1 MKKLVSVILAVMLLG
16 TSFVFAEETVKNAT
30 EDAPL
35 TANDCSDWAADDIA
49 QAKEIGLLDDVSG
62 LIYRENITREKFCEL
77 IFDFIMITQGGIT
90 TSEYQNQFTDT
101 DNRKVVVLRAA
112 EIIYGKSD
120 TEFAPNDSLTR
131 EEAATIIVRMINRV
145 MPMPVTEMY
154 FAYDDS
160 DDISDWASG
169 AVQVMSNLKFMNG
182 VGDHKFAPKETYT
195 AEQSIAT
202 LIRIYKATRK
212 TYEYVTPLGTITR
225 EKDAGGHINFAIE
238 ANVRIVL
245 RKELVSQA
253 QAVLPGP
260 FRAFTNETSA
270 MYITFDDF
278 AKIFNGTWE
287 LKDNTFRFQYDASQ
301 NIVLSE
307 YSKNETSDGG
317 DWPNK
322 TEAASVLQF
331 YDMPSIVVNGEEKA
345 IKSSYGGKVYDANI
359 MMYKDELYI
368 PVQMVAEL
376 LDYEIAVTDILWD

>member
-16 TSFVFAEETVKNAT
+16 TSFVFAEETVKNAA
-30 EDAPL
+30 EDATL

-160 DDISDWASG
+160 DDIAEWASS
-169 AVQVMSNLKFMNG
+169 AVQVMSNLGFFVMGEREGLTIKRTK
-182 VGDHKFAPKETYT
+182 VGDRYVLEEMLKCGHKIGG
-195 AEQSIAT
+195 EQSGHIIFKNYAT
-202 LIRIYKATRK
+202 TGDGQLSGAMLASIMSATGKSASETASVMTVLPQTLVNIKASPELKAKLTDDKDITAAIEDVKRTLGKRGRILVRASGTEPLIRVMLEGEDIVEIKRLAKQVAKVIEGKA
-212 TYEYVTPLGTITR
+212 
-225 EKDAGGHINFAIE
+225 
-238 ANVRIVL
+238 
-245 RKELVSQA
+245 
-253 QAVLPGP
+253 
-260 FRAFTNETSA
+260 
-270 MYITFDDF
+270 
-278 AKIFNGTWE
+278 
-287 LKDNTFRFQYDASQ
+287 
-301 NIVLSE
+301 
-307 YSKNETSDGG
+307 
-317 DWPNK
+317 
-322 TEAASVLQF
+322 
-331 YDMPSIVVNGEEKA
+331 
-345 IKSSYGGKVYDANI
+345 
-359 MMYKDELYI
+359 
-368 PVQMVAEL
+368 
-376 LDYEIAVTDILWD
+376 

>member
-1 MKKLVSVILAVMLLG
+1 MKKLISVFLAVMLLG
-16 TSFVFAEETVKNAT
+16 TSFVYAEENVKSAA
-30 EDAPL
+30 EDASL
-35 TANDCSDWAADDIA
+35 SANDCSDWAADDIA
-49 QAKEIGLLDDVSG
+49 RAKEIGLLDDV
-62 LIYRENITREKFCEL
+62 LWLVYQKEITREKFCEL
-77 IFDFIMITQGGIT
+77 VFDFIMITQGGIT
-90 TSEYQNQFTDT
+90 TPEYQNQFTDT

-131 EEAATIIVRMINRV
+131 EEAATIIVRMINQV

-202 LIRIYKATRK
+202 LVRIYEATRK
-212 TYEYVTPLGTITR
+212 TYEYVTPLGTVTA
-225 EKDAGGHINFAIE
+225 EKDAGGHINFGIE

-245 RKELVSQA
+245 RKELASQT
-253 QAVLPGP
+253 QTVLPGP
-260 FRAFTNETSA
+260 FRAFTNETTA

-278 AKIFNGTWE
+278 AKIFDGTWE
-287 LKDNTFRFQYDASQ
+287 LKDNAFRFQYDASQ

-307 YSKNETSDGG
+307 YTENETSDGG
-317 DWPNK
+317 DWPNQ
-322 TEAASVLQF
+322 TEATPVLQF
-331 YDMPSIVVNGEEKA
+331 DNMPSIMVNGEEKA

-376 LDYEIAVTDILWD
+376 LGYEIAVTDILWD

>member
-16 TSFVFAEETVKNAT
+16 TSFVFAEETVKNAA
-30 EDAPL
+30 EDATL

-62 LIYRENITREKFCEL
+62 LVYQKEITREKFCEL

-160 DDISDWASG
+160 DDIAEWASS
-169 AVQVMSNLKFMNG
+169 AVQVMSNLGFMNG
-182 VGDHKFAPKETYT
+182 VGDHRFAPKDTYT

-202 LIRIYKATRK
+202 LIRICKATRK

-238 ANVRIVL
+238 ANARIVL
-245 RKELVSQA
+245 RKELASQT

-307 YSKNETSDGG
+307 YTKNETSDGG

-331 YDMPSIVVNGEEKA
+331 DDMPSIVVNGEEKA

>member
-1 MKKLVSVILAVMLLG
+1 MKKLISVFLAVMLLG
-16 TSFVFAEETVKNAT
+16 TSFVYAEENVKSAA

-35 TANDCSDWAADDIA
+35 SANDCSDWAAADIA
-49 QAKEIGLLDDVSG
+49 RAKEIGLLDDV
-62 LIYRENITREKFCEL
+62 LWLVYQKEITREKFCEL
-77 IFDFIMITQGGIT
+77 VFDFIMITQGGIT

-131 EEAATIIVRMINRV
+131 EEAATIIVRMINQV

-160 DDISDWASG
+160 DDISNWASG

-202 LIRIYKATRK
+202 LVRIYEATRK
-212 TYEYVTPLGTITR
+212 TYEYVTPLGTVTA
-225 EKDAGGHINFAIE
+225 EKDAGGHINFGIE

-245 RKELVSQA
+245 RKELASQT

-260 FRAFTNETSA
+260 FRAFTNETTA

-278 AKIFNGTWE
+278 AKIFDGTWE
-287 LKDNTFRFQYDASQ
+287 LKDNAFRFQYDASQ

-307 YSKNETSDGG
+307 YTENETSDGG
-317 DWPNK
+317 DWPNQ
-322 TEAASVLQF
+322 TEATPVLQF
-331 YDMPSIVVNGEEKA
+331 DNMPSITVNGEEKA

-376 LDYEIAVTDILWD
+376 LGYEIAVTDILWD